1 MIIESCWRSSGL
13 HPKEVFRGNLHAGQ
27 TRLGFG
33 TFEDRLLICHLPA
46 VSKRQSPR
54 DNLLDLPDLFSHL
67 TVSSIVDILLVASI
81 FFGLFYLMQGTRA
94 VTLVRG
100 ILLLTFAVLLASTFL
115 RLPAFTWLIRN
126 SIPAMLVAIPVIFQP
141 ELRRALERLG
151 RPSSLL
157 IPRRHTS
164 TTQFIATLSRACG
177 AISKQGLGALLVLER
192 NTGLQEYVDTGVLL
206 DAEVTVDLILTIFNK
221 GTPLHDGAVIIRDE
235 RILAA
240 GCTLPLSENPDLERE
255 LGTRH
260 RAGVGITETTDAIA
274 IIISEESGVIS
285 VAQNARLTR
294 YLDEGNLNRLL
305 TNLYIPRSP
314 NGRLARSLL
323 VLNGK
328 PK

>member
-1 MIIESCWRSSGL
+1 LS
-13 HPKEVFRGNLHAGQ
+13 
-27 TRLGFG
+27 
-33 TFEDRLLICHLPA
+33 
-46 VSKRQSPR
+46 
-54 DNLLDLPDLFSHL
+54 DLPELFSHL

-100 ILLLTFAVLLASTFL
+100 ILLITFAVLVVSTFL
-115 RLPAFTWLIRN
+115 QLPAFTWLVRN
-126 SIPAMLVAIPVIFQP
+126 SIPALLVAIPVIFQP

-157 IPRRHTS
+157 LTRRNVS
-164 TTQFIATLSRACG
+164 STQFIATMSRGSG
-177 AISKQGLGALLVLER
+177 ALSKQGLGALIVIER
-192 NTGLQEYVDTGVLL
+192 NTGLQEYVDTGVLI
-206 DAEVTVDLILTIFNK
+206 DGGVTVDLLLTIFNK
-221 GTPLHDGAVIIRDE
+221 GTPLHDGAVMIRDE

-240 GCTLPLSENPDLERE
+240 GCTLPISENPDLERE

-285 VAQNARLTR
+285 VVQNARLTR
-294 YLDEGNLNRLL
+294 YLDEGGLNRLL
-305 TNLYIPRSP
+305 TSLYLPHSTD
-314 NGRLARSLL
+314 GRLARSLL